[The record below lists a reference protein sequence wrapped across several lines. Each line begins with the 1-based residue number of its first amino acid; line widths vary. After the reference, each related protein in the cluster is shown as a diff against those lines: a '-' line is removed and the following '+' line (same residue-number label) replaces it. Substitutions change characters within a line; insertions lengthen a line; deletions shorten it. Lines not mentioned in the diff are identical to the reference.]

1 MIESPALATRQR
13 GVGADGTVG
22 TSATGAAVGFSA
34 GVAWT
39 MGRRVADGAAETEGP
54 GDGEMVRLAVGAMVG
69 PGGLAVWQPI
79 KTRLRMIAANDAIRA
94 RYIVPLRVTCRR
106 ECRVTVLKNR
116 PPGINGP
123 AT

>member
-13 GVGADGTVG
+13 GVGADGAVG

-39 MGRRVADGAAETEGP
+39 IGRNVADGAAETVRLAVNV
-54 GDGEMVRLAVGAMVG
+54 MVRLAVGAMVG

-79 KTRLRMIAANDAIRA
+79 KTRMSEITANSVPNPVA
-94 RYIVPLRVTCRR
+94 RVKRRV
-106 ECRVTVLKNR
+106 VVLKNG
-116 PPGINGP
+116 PPGINDL